1 MDFHTTRE
9 KYMQTVN
16 FNIHSK
22 NHIDTFNYFLDKG
35 LGLIAASLPKIEIDG
50 EAAKTNLFKDLKFW
64 FDNITVG
71 SPSIKPFEARLT
83 HTTYTMP
90 LFVTLNISVD
100 GEEYRKS
107 FSMGDMP
114 VMLLSRHCVL
124 YNKPNLADYKEDDK
138 EPGGYFIVNGL
149 EKILRNIIIP
159 RKNCPL
165 ALYRPTFHARK
176 KQLSGYAV
184 MVKSTI
190 PTYRSQT
197 LYVHYGTDNNIYM
210 TLMIRKT
217 EYVFPA
223 MLIIKAISDLSDME
237 IISLLKVEHGNFNP
251 IVMIEDLHSRGLD
264 SKEKCLNHL
273 GASMRHVMGF
283 SSQRNKPDPEIGQL
297 FIEQYVLMHLGNSGS
312 DKLNLISFMV
322 KKVVDLFY
330 GKIEVDNLDA
340 LTTQELLTS
349 GQIFGLFFREKME
362 EALYIV
368 KAKLIKDL
376 AKKADLPLLDTIE
389 KSFANATQVGKKIE
403 HLLATGN
410 LKSNS
415 GLDLMQNNGY
425 SIIAERLNNSRFWSH
440 LRSIHRGAYFVEMKT
455 TTVRKL
461 LPENWGFL
469 CPVHTPDGGLCGL
482 LNHLSTGC
490 VVQPEPVQLTD
501 KDIRALIKVLK
512 QIGLKNT
519 GEVALKD
526 DRILPVL
533 IDGRVLGCISEKSS
547 DKFADQVRKILK
559 SPTSKYSSKYTT
571 LSIAIMKHNP
581 QVNKLPAYPCIYMSL
596 SEGRPLRKVYN
607 IAHSFVETIDPFEQ
621 SYMMISTNLEELTET
636 HTHIE
641 LSVDSLLSELAGQ
654 IPYMVHN
661 QSPRNMY
668 QCQMAKQTM
677 GTSTHA
683 LSMRADNKMYCINF
697 PQKPITSSPTY
708 EALGY
713 EDFPSGINAVVA
725 VLSYTGYD
733 IEDAMIINKSAYE
746 RGFMHGNVTKTY
758 VIDMNDE
765 RTNKPSM
772 LPLNKTDD
780 FKEKYAQCEEPD
792 TNRYDINDLLAVK
805 KPKKKTDVDGLPII
819 SEKMR
824 HEDTKMQFHDV
835 TESKL
840 KNKYYKDVEESTV
853 DTVTLCSMKDKE
865 NHNLVNLK
873 FRYNRNPVVGDK
885 FSSRHGQK
893 GVLSILWPQTD
904 MPFTES
910 GITPDII
917 INPNAFPSRMTIGM
931 LIESMAGKNAC
942 LKGQM
947 NKTGAFQPCDWRNIG
962 VQLQEQGYS
971 YVGTEIM
978 YSGVY
983 GIPFKTEIYQGIV
996 YYQRLR
1002 HMIKDKAQARA
1013 TGPIDAL
1020 THQPIKGRKKG
1031 GGIRFGEMERDAL
1044 IAHGVSFI
1052 MKDRLM
1058 NCSDTSEGFICKEC
1072 GNLLSC
1078 FEREDTLVHQKE
1090 RVCVLCEQNGSTGAV
1105 KKIRLP
1111 YVLRYLTN
1119 ELAAM
1124 NIKVQYKLK

>member
-1 MDFHTTRE
+1 MDFHTARE
-9 KYMQTVN
+9 KYMESIN

-22 NHIDTFNYFLDKG
+22 NHIDTFNYFLEKG
-35 LGLIAASLPKIEIDG
+35 LPAIATSLPKIEIDG
-50 EAAKTNLFKDLKFW
+50 ETAKTTLFRDLKFW
-64 FDNITVG
+64 FENISLGT
-71 SPSIKPFEARLT
+71 PSIKPFEARLT
-83 HTTYTMP
+83 HSTYSIP
-90 LFVTLNISVD
+90 LFLTLNISVD

-107 FSMGDMP
+107 FSMGDVP
-114 VMLLSRHCVL
+114 VMLLSKNCIL
-124 YNKPNLADYKEDDK
+124 AEKPDLSEYKEDHK

-159 RKNCPL
+159 KKNCPL
-165 ALYRPTFHARK
+165 ALFRPTFHIRK
-176 KQLSGYAV
+176 KQLSGFAV
-184 MVKSTI
+184 MVKSTL
-190 PTYRSQT
+190 TDYRSQT

-210 TLMIRKT
+210 TLMIKKT

-223 MLIIKAISDLSDME
+223 MLIIKSLSTTSDRDL
-237 IISLLKVEHGNFNP
+237 ISLLKVEHGNFNP
-251 IVMIEDLHSRGLD
+251 IVMVEDLHARGLD
-264 SKEKCLNHL
+264 SKEKCVNHL
-273 GASMRHVMGF
+273 GSSMRHVMGY
-283 SSQRNKPDPEIGQL
+283 SGQKSKTDAEIGQL
-297 FIEQYVLMHLGNSGS
+297 FLEKYVLMHLNDSN
-312 DKLNLISFMV
+312 DEKLNLISYMI

-330 GKIEVDNLDA
+330 QKIEVDNLDA
-340 LTTQELLTS
+340 LTMQELLTS
-349 GQIFGLFFREKME
+349 GQIYGLFFREKME

-368 KAKLIKDL
+368 RAKLIKDL
-376 AKKADLPLLDTIE
+376 AKKTDLPLLDTIE
-389 KSFANATQVGKKIE
+389 KAFTNATQVGKKIE

-455 TTVRKL
+455 TAVRKL

-490 VVQPEPVQLTD
+490 VVQPEPIKLTER
-501 KDIRALIKVLK
+501 DIKTLKKTLK
-512 QIGLKNT
+512 QIGLKDSNEAKT
-519 GEVALKD
+519 KD
-526 DRILPVL
+526 DKILPVL
-533 IDGRVLGCISEKSS
+533 LDGRVLGSVSDKSAH
-547 DKFADQVRKILK
+547 KFADSIRKILK
-559 SPTSKYSSKYTT
+559 SPNSKYSEKYST
-571 LSIAIMKHNP
+571 LSVVVINHDAKI
-581 QVNKLPAYPCIYMSL
+581 NKLPAYPSVIMSI

-607 IAHSFVETIDPFEQ
+607 ITHGFIETIDPFEQ
-621 SYMMISTNLEELTET
+621 CYMMISTNLEELTEV

-641 LSVDSLLSELAGQ
+641 LRVDSLLSELAGQ

-713 EDFPSGINAVVA
+713 EDFPSGINSVVA

-746 RGFMHGNVTKTY
+746 RGFMHGNITKTY

-772 LPLNKTDD
+772 LPLNKTED
-780 FKEKYAQCEEPD
+780 FKEKYAQCDEED
-792 TNRYDINDLLAVK
+792 AGRYDINDLLEVK
-805 KPKKKTDVDGLPII
+805 KQKKKIDVDGLPII
-819 SEKMR
+819 GEKLR
-824 HEDTKMQFHDV
+824 HEDIKMQYQDV
-835 TESKL
+835 AESKL
-840 KNKYYKDVEESTV
+840 KNKYYKDVEESAV

-865 NHNLVNLK
+865 SHNIVNLK

-893 GVLSILWPQTD
+893 GVMSILWPQTD

-917 INPNAFPSRMTIGM
+917 INPNAFPSRMTVGM

-942 LKGQM
+942 LRGQM
-947 NKTGAFQPCDWRNIG
+947 NKTGAFQPCDWRTIG
-962 VQLQEQGYS
+962 AQLQEQGYN

-1044 IAHGVSFI
+1044 IAHGASFI

-1058 NCSDTSEGFICKEC
+1058 NCSDTSDGFICKEC

-1078 FEREDTLVHQKE
+1078 FEKEDQLLHQKE
-1090 RVCVLCEQNGSTGAV
+1090 RVCVMCEQNGSVGAV
-1105 KKIRLP
+1105 KKIKLP

-1124 NIKVQYKLK
+1124 NIKVQYRLK